1 MTLIATHCVKDMIQV
16 DGMDVAS
23 EAIMAIEALFLLINS
38 EGTAQKQATMKTLQV
53 FMKMRCFIKVE
64 HVALWSFF
72 SNDFGVCFHVK
83 ELQKMI
89 YLKINF
95 CNACWFHELF
105 GCTYFCIPFLEN
117 VCPQIS

>member
-53 FMKMRCFIKVE
+53 FMKMRCFIKAE
-64 HVALWSFF
+64 HVHLSHRNDSSLRIGLWLQDFNHIYNFSLQIFF
-72 SNDFGVCFHVK
+72 V
-83 ELQKMI
+83 
-89 YLKINF
+89 
-95 CNACWFHELF
+95 
-105 GCTYFCIPFLEN
+105 
-117 VCPQIS
+117 

>member
-53 FMKMRCFIKVE
+53 FLKMRCFLK
-64 HVALWSFF
+64 ALSF
-72 SNDFGVCFHVK
+72 K
-83 ELQKMI
+83 AKR
-89 YLKINF
+89 
-95 CNACWFHELF
+95 
-105 GCTYFCIPFLEN
+105 
-117 VCPQIS
+117 